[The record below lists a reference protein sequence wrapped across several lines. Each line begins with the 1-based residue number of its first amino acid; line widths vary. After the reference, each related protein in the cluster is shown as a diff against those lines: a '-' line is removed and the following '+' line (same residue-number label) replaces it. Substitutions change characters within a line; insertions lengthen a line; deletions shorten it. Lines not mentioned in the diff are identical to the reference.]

1 MSNPKPAVQTPPVL
15 IPWEE
20 GKRLIGA
27 TTDATMFKY
36 IAMGFPGPLVVGP
49 PRTNGASGKR
59 MFVKAEVDAWLAARI
74 AERDA
79 AYGRVQLA

>member
-1 MSNPKPAVQTPPVL
+1 MSTQEAAVQTPPLL

-27 TTDATMFKY
+27 TTDTTMYKY
-36 IAMGFPGPLVVGP
+36 IATGFPGPLVVGP
-49 PRTNGASGKR
+49 PRSNGASGKR